1 MYFHRDSNQVA
12 VRSRFIRRVGSLA
25 GLGLLLA
32 LPAPL
37 PLYAQDTSALAAADA
52 TAAASPAA
60 HPIATADAVQ
70 EAFVRIAEHMKPS
83 VVTIIAEHK
92 PRATPSVSST
102 PDATKPGAGKKP
114 GGKPDD
120 KAQSP
125 DTAPDPNDPGDEE
138 DQPFGMPQLGPHDPH
153 ERLTSLGTG
162 VVVRA
167 DGYILTN
174 YHVVRGANFVRVL
187 FSPDSERPDRVTAKV
202 VGFDEES
209 DLAVLKV
216 QRDNLQAAEFADS
229 DAVRIGEWAIAIG
242 SPFDQA
248 QTVTVGVVSA
258 KGRHLESRARLS
270 LQDYIQTDA
279 SINPGNSGG
288 PLIDLEGKVIG
299 INTAILSPSRSNV
312 GIGFSVPSNTIR
324 TYLPLLMGGKSIS
337 RGFLGIQ
344 YVGLDAK
351 VAQAFGVKGGMQIGA
366 LAQGKNGNYIG
377 PAKAAGLQEGDIIT
391 AVDGKDINSSDQF
404 RRLVSSA
411 TPGTKLALSVM
422 RPTTDPPRQMD
433 VSITLGDFA
442 AQNPSLVRPAA
453 TPENVNASR
462 LGLELEN
469 ADKIGAMERAWI
481 GLEAGTHGAVI
492 TDVVPG
498 SAADEAQLQRGMR
511 IVRVR
516 VDGQTWQ
523 PVLNKAAFTRIEK
536 GLAPGT
542 HLLMQLR
549 QDKDVSVYKVL
560 IAPTA

>member
-1 MYFHRDSNQVA
+1 MYFHRDLNHLP
-12 VRSRFIRRVGSLA
+12 VRSRFIRRVTSLA

-32 LPAPL
+32 LPAQL
-37 PLYAQDTSALAAADA
+37 PLHAENAGAATAA
-52 TAAASPAA
+52 AAASPAA

-70 EAFVRIAEHMKPS
+70 EAFVRIADHMKPS

-92 PRATPSVSST
+92 PRTAASANSAP
-102 PDATKPGAGKKP
+102 KPGAGQKP
-114 GGKPDD
+114 GTKPGD
-120 KAQSP
+120 KAQ
-125 DTAPDPNDPGDEE
+125 APDATPDPDDPGDEE
-138 DQPFGMPQLGPHDPH
+138 DSPFGMPQLGPRDPH

-187 FSPDSERPDRVTAKV
+187 FNPDSERPDRQTAKV
-202 VGFDEES
+202 MGFDEES

-216 QRDNLQAAEFADS
+216 NRNDLQAAEFADS

-258 KGRHLESRARLS
+258 KGRHLENKAHLS

-312 GIGFSVPSNTIR
+312 GIGFSVPSNAIR
-324 TYLPLLMGGKSIS
+324 TYLPLLMSGRSIS

-344 YVGLDAK
+344 YVGLDPN

-377 PAKAAGLQEGDIIT
+377 PAKEAGLQEGDIIT
-391 AVDGKDINSSDQF
+391 AVDGKDISSSDQF

-411 TPGTKLALSVM
+411 TPGTKLALSVV
-422 RPTTDPPRQMD
+422 RPTTDPPKQMD
-433 VSITLGDFA
+433 ISVTLGDFA
-442 AQNPSLVRPAA
+442 AQNPTLTRPPA
-453 TPENVNASR
+453 TPENANASR
-462 LGLELEN
+462 LGLEIEN
-469 ADKIGAMERAWI
+469 ADKIGALERAWI
-481 GLEAGTHGAVI
+481 GLDAGAHGAII

-523 PVLNKAAFTRIEK
+523 PVLNKAAFARIEK
-536 GLAPGT
+536 GLAPGA
-542 HLLMQLR
+542 HMLMQLR

-560 IAPTA
+560 VAPTS